1 MLYAHMI
8 GDFQNHFHEFEFNGN
23 APAHLELQGQEGKKQ
38 GRENPN
44 SGKRHWR
51 LQNQN
56 LHFFLIQKYNSK
68 SPRKYQSKFVEL

>member
-23 APAHLELQGQEGKKQ
+23 APAHLELQGQEGKKH

-44 SGKRHWR
+44 SGKRQ
-51 LQNQN
+51 LATPEPKST
-56 LHFFLIQKYNSK
+56 FFLDSEI
-68 SPRKYQSKFVEL
+68 